1 MWGMIAKI
9 TVVSG
14 KRSALAEILSRN
26 SKTMPGCLSYIVAE
40 DSADENVIW
49 VSEAWQDLASHDNSL
64 TLPSVQEAIRDA
76 KPLVAGFEKVATT
89 HPVGGVAP
97 PSAP

>member
-76 KPLVAGFEKVATT
+76 KPLVAGFEKVAIT
-89 HPVGGVAP
+89 HPVGGVTP

>member
-9 TVVSG
+9 TAVGG
-14 KRSALAEILSRN
+14 KRSALVEILSRN
-26 SKTMPGCLSYIVAE
+26 SRSMPGCLSYIVAE

-49 VSEAWQDLASHDNSL
+49 VTEAWKDVASHDSSL
-64 TLPSVQEAIRDA
+64 TLPSVLEAIRDA

-89 HPVGGVAP
+89 HPVGGIAP
-97 PSAP
+97 PA

>member
-9 TVVSG
+9 TAVGG
-14 KRSALAEILSRN
+14 KRSALVEILSRN

-49 VSEAWQDLASHDNSL
+49 VTEAWKDLASHDNSF
-64 TLPSVQEAIRDA
+64 TLPSVQTAIRDA

-89 HPVGGVAP
+89 RPVGEIDS
-97 PSAP
+97 PSA